1 MPYKKMYKK
10 KPLYKRRRYYRK
22 RVKKLPRSL
31 RPKTYNFHRSFTSI
45 VQLGNGTNG
54 GWTQLDASLV
64 NGPQAMVQQMQFSL
78 ADLNMS
84 GEFTNLFAQYK
95 INAVSMKLYFANTN
109 STNTANRQTILYVAP
124 WRTGD
129 VESLTEHF
137 FLNTQKHKT
146 KLCMNT
152 IGKPVTI
159 YCPMKQLNRL
169 YVSDSTY
176 TTSIQKP
183 KYIGTSSPTVPHF
196 GLNLRIQK
204 VDGADFTSGTTTGS
218 TLRWPAFKQEIKIYF
233 SCRQVE

>member
-1 MPYKKMYKK
+1 MPVKKFYKK
-10 KPLYKRRRYYRK
+10 KPMYKRRKYYRK
-22 RVKKLPRSL
+22 KVGKIPRSIK
-31 RPKTYNFHRSFTSI
+31 PKTYSFHRTFSNI
-45 VQLGNGTNG
+45 VQLGNGNNG
-54 GWTQLDASLV
+54 GWTQLNADAT
-64 NGPQAMVQQMQFSL
+64 NGPQAMVQQMEFNL
-78 ADLNMS
+78 TDLNMS
-84 GEFTNLFAQYK
+84 SDFTNLFAQYK
-95 INAVSMKLYFANTN
+95 LNAISMKLYFANTN
-109 STNTANRQTILYVAP
+109 STNTANRQCILYIAP

-129 VESLTEHF
+129 TESLTENF

-152 IGKPVTI
+152 IGKPVSI
-159 YCPMKQLNRL
+159 YCPLKQLNRL

-183 KYIGTSSPTVPHF
+183 KYVSTAVPSVPHF

-218 TLRWPAFKQEIKIYF
+218 TLRWPAFKQEIKLYF